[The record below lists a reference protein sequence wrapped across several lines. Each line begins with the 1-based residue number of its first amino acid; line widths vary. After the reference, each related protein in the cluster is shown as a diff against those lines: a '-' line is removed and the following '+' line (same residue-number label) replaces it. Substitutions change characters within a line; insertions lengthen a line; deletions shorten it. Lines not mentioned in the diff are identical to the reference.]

1 MSDKNPPSSSDS
13 PPQQVFVKC
22 TICFVWVQNP
32 CMITQ
37 PNFADLGGNCPNGI
51 FFGNYGK

>member
-1 MSDKNPPSSSDS
+1 MSDKNPPSSSND
-13 PPQQVFVKC
+13 PPQQILVKC

-37 PNFADLGGNCPNGI
+37 PDFADLGGTCPNGT
-51 FFGNYGK
+51 F